1 MLSPV
6 ARIAMCDYR
15 IALLSRDPVGNAA
28 IIKKLIRRKR
38 ILENKMMI
46 NKKP

>member
-1 MLSPV
+1 MLSPT

-15 IALLSRDPVGNAA
+15 ISILSRDPIGNAA

-38 ILENKMMI
+38 ILERNKL
-46 NKKP
+46 PQ

>member
-1 MLSPV
+1 MLSPA

-38 ILENKMMI
+38 ILESKL
-46 NKKP
+46 PQ

>member
-1 MLSPV
+1 MLSPS

-15 IALLSRDPVGNAA
+15 ISLLSRDPVGNAA

-38 ILENKMMI
+38 ILESKL
-46 NKKP
+46 PQ

>member
-15 IALLSRDPVGNAA
+15 ISLLSRDPVGNAA

-38 ILENKMMI
+38 ILESKL
-46 NKKP
+46 PQ

>member
-1 MLSPV
+1 MLSPN

-15 IALLSRDPVGNAA
+15 ISLLSRDPVGNAA

-38 ILENKMMI
+38 ILKCKI
-46 NKKP
+46 S

>member
-6 ARIAMCDYR
+6 ARIAMCNYR

-38 ILENKMMI
+38 ILESKL
-46 NKKP
+46 PQ

>member
-28 IIKKLIRRKR
+28 IIKKLIRKKR
-38 ILENKMMI
+38 ILESKL
-46 NKKP
+46 PQ

>member
-38 ILENKMMI
+38 ILESKL
-46 NKKP
+46 PQ